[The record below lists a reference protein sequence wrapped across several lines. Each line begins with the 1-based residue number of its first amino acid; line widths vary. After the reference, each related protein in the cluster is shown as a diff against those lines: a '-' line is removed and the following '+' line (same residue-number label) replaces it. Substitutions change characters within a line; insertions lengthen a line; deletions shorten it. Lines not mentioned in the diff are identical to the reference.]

1 MKNCDPI
8 FCSDWPKN
16 WERRICDRISPIAI
30 PVAAQKPQVVIDA
43 IRAFYETSNANA
55 HRGGHALGAEA
66 TGLYEGARATVA
78 AFLNA
83 QPESIVFT
91 RGATESINLLA
102 VSIER
107 TYGQLLNGRTIVISE
122 MEHHANIV
130 PWQVL
135 CQRTGAALRVIRV
148 HDDGTL
154 DYDHARELID
164 SSCAVVSVMHMS
176 NVLGTVNNIS
186 ELCSWARSVGAI
198 SIVDGSQFV
207 VHSDVDVQAVGCDA
221 YVFSGHK
228 LYAPFGI
235 GVLYGRYE
243 FLSALEPY
251 QTGGAMIDTVR
262 FDGTTYAEPP
272 GRFEAGT
279 PNIEGAVGLG
289 TAITWIR
296 SQSRVLIHDHERIM
310 AEKII
315 SAVSCEK
322 QARILAPDHAVNGIV
337 SMVFDGLHTQD
348 VGVLLDE
355 QGVAVRTG
363 HHCAM
368 PLMNRFGVSSTLRV
382 SVAAYTTDDDV
393 DRFASAFA
401 KACRMLG

>member
-1 MKNCDPI
+1 
-8 FCSDWPKN
+8 
-16 WERRICDRISPIAI
+16 
-30 PVAAQKPQVVIDA
+30 
-43 IRAFYETSNANA
+43 
-55 HRGGHALGAEA
+55 
-66 TGLYEGARATVA
+66 
-78 AFLNA
+78 
-83 QPESIVFT
+83 
-91 RGATESINLLA
+91 
-102 VSIER
+102 
-107 TYGQLLNGRTIVISE
+107 

>member
-1 MKNCDPI
+1 VIESLRLQFPLLQRHVHGGRQLVYLDN
-8 FCSDWPKN
+8 
-16 WERRICDRISPIAI
+16 
-30 PVAAQKPQVVIDA
+30 AATTQKPQVVIDA

-337 SMVFDGLHTQD
+337 SMVFDGLHAQD

>member
-1 MKNCDPI
+1 MHGGRQLVYLDN
-8 FCSDWPKN
+8 
-16 WERRICDRISPIAI
+16 
-30 PVAAQKPQVVIDA
+30 AATTQKPQVVIDA

-66 TGLYEGARATVA
+66 TGLYEGARDTVA

-107 TYGQLLNGRTIVISE
+107 TYGHLLKGRTIVISE

-322 QARILAPDHAVNGIV
+322 QARILAPEHAVNGIV
-337 SMVFDGLHTQD
+337 SMVFDGLHAQD

>member
-1 MKNCDPI
+1 VIESLRLQFPLL
-8 FCSDWPKN
+8 
-16 WERRICDRISPIAI
+16 RRHVHGGRQLVYLDN
-30 PVAAQKPQVVIDA
+30 AATTQKPQVVIDA

>member
-1 MKNCDPI
+1 VIESLRSQFPLL
-8 FCSDWPKN
+8 
-16 WERRICDRISPIAI
+16 RRHVHGGRQLVYLDN
-30 PVAAQKPQVVIDA
+30 AATTQKPQVVIDA

-107 TYGQLLNGRTIVISE
+107 TYGHLLKGRTIVISE

-148 HDDGTL
+148 RDDGTL

-296 SQSRVLIHDHERIM
+296 SQSRVLIHHHERIM

-322 QARILAPDHAVNGIV
+322 QARILAPEHAVNGIV
-337 SMVFDGLHTQD
+337 SMVFDGLHAQD

>member
-1 MKNCDPI
+1 MIESIRSQFPLL
-8 FCSDWPKN
+8 
-16 WERRICDRISPIAI
+16 RRQVHGGRQLVYLDN
-30 PVAAQKPQVVIDA
+30 AATTQKPQMVIDA
-43 IRAFYETSNANA
+43 IGAFYETSNANA

-66 TGLYEGARATVA
+66 TARYEGARATVA

-107 TYGQLLNGRTIVISE
+107 TYGKQLNGKTIVISE

-135 CQRTGAALRVIRV
+135 CQRTGAILRVIRV
-148 HDDGTL
+148 CDDGTL
-154 DYDHARELID
+154 DYDHAREMIN
-164 SSCAVVSVMHMS
+164 SSCAVVSIMHMS
-176 NVLGTVNNIS
+176 NVLGTVNNLS
-186 ELCSWARSVGAI
+186 ELCSLARTVGAI

-207 VHSDVDVQAVGCDA
+207 VHCDVDVTAIGCDA

-235 GVLYGRYE
+235 GVLYGRFE

-262 FDGTTYAEPP
+262 FEGTTYAEPP

-279 PNIEGAVGLG
+279 PNIEGAIGLD
-289 TAITWIR
+289 TAITWM
-296 SQSRVLIHDHERIM
+296 QSFNRALVHDHERAM
-310 AEKII
+310 AQMII
-315 SAVSCEK
+315 NAVSCEK
-322 QARILAPDHAVNGIV
+322 RARILAPDHAANGIV
-337 SMVFDGLHTQD
+337 SMVFDGLHAHD

-368 PLMNRFGVSSTLRV
+368 PLMERFEVSSTLRV
-382 SVAAYTTDDDV
+382 SVAAYTTEEDV

>member
-1 MKNCDPI
+1 VIESLRLQFPLL
-8 FCSDWPKN
+8 
-16 WERRICDRISPIAI
+16 RRHVHGGRQLVYLDN
-30 PVAAQKPQVVIDA
+30 AATTQKPQVVIDA

-148 HDDGTL
+148 RDDGTL

-296 SQSRVLIHDHERIM
+296 SQSRVLIHHHERIM

-322 QARILAPDHAVNGIV
+322 QARILAPEHAVNGIV
-337 SMVFDGLHTQD
+337 SMVFDGLHAQD

>member
-1 MKNCDPI
+1 VHGGRQLVYLDN
-8 FCSDWPKN
+8 
-16 WERRICDRISPIAI
+16 
-30 PVAAQKPQVVIDA
+30 AATTQKPQVVIDA

-83 QPESIVFT
+83 QLESIVFT

-337 SMVFDGLHTQD
+337 SMVFDGLHAQD

>member
-1 MKNCDPI
+1 VIESLRLQFPLL
-8 FCSDWPKN
+8 
-16 WERRICDRISPIAI
+16 RRHVHGGRQLVYLDN
-30 PVAAQKPQVVIDA
+30 AATTQKPQVVIDA

-148 HDDGTL
+148 RDDGTL

-337 SMVFDGLHTQD
+337 SMVFDGLHAQD

>member
-1 MKNCDPI
+1 MIESLRLQFPLLQRHVHGGRQLVYLDN
-8 FCSDWPKN
+8 
-16 WERRICDRISPIAI
+16 
-30 PVAAQKPQVVIDA
+30 AATTQKPQVVIDA

-337 SMVFDGLHTQD
+337 SMVFDGLHAQD

>member
-1 MKNCDPI
+1 MIESLRLQFPLL
-8 FCSDWPKN
+8 
-16 WERRICDRISPIAI
+16 RRHVHGGRQLVYLDN
-30 PVAAQKPQVVIDA
+30 AATTQKPQVVIDA

>member
-1 MKNCDPI
+1 VIESLRSQFPLL
-8 FCSDWPKN
+8 
-16 WERRICDRISPIAI
+16 RRHVHGGRQLVYLDN
-30 PVAAQKPQVVIDA
+30 AATTQKPQVVIDA

-296 SQSRVLIHDHERIM
+296 SQSRVLIHHHERIM

-322 QARILAPDHAVNGIV
+322 QARILAPEHAVNGIV
-337 SMVFDGLHTQD
+337 SMVFDGLHAQD

>member
-1 MKNCDPI
+1 MIESLRSQFPLL
-8 FCSDWPKN
+8 
-16 WERRICDRISPIAI
+16 RRHVHGGRQLVYLDN
-30 PVAAQKPQVVIDA
+30 AATTQKPQVVIDA

-148 HDDGTL
+148 RDDGTL

-235 GVLYGRYE
+235 GVLFGRYE

-296 SQSRVLIHDHERIM
+296 SQSRVLIHHHERIM

-322 QARILAPDHAVNGIV
+322 QARILAPEHAVNGIV
-337 SMVFDGLHTQD
+337 SMVFDGLHAQD

>member
-1 MKNCDPI
+1 MIESLRSQFPLL
-8 FCSDWPKN
+8 
-16 WERRICDRISPIAI
+16 RRHVHGGRQLVYLDN
-30 PVAAQKPQVVIDA
+30 AATTQKPQVVIDA

-107 TYGQLLNGRTIVISE
+107 TYGHLLNGRTIVISE

-176 NVLGTVNNIS
+176 NVMGTVNNIS

-296 SQSRVLIHDHERIM
+296 SQSRVLIHHHERIM

-322 QARILAPDHAVNGIV
+322 QARILAPEHAVNGIV
-337 SMVFDGLHTQD
+337 SMVFDGLHAQD

>member
-1 MKNCDPI
+1 MIESLRLQFPLL
-8 FCSDWPKN
+8 
-16 WERRICDRISPIAI
+16 RRHVHGGRQLVYLDN
-30 PVAAQKPQVVIDA
+30 AATTQKPQVVIDA

-296 SQSRVLIHDHERIM
+296 SQSRVLIHHHERIM

-322 QARILAPDHAVNGIV
+322 QARILAPEHAVNGIV
-337 SMVFDGLHTQD
+337 SMVFDGLHAQD

>member
-1 MKNCDPI
+1 MIESLRSQFPLL
-8 FCSDWPKN
+8 
-16 WERRICDRISPIAI
+16 RRHVHGGRQLVYLDN
-30 PVAAQKPQVVIDA
+30 AATTQKPQVVIDA

-322 QARILAPDHAVNGIV
+322 QARILAPEHAVNGIV
-337 SMVFDGLHTQD
+337 SMVFDGLHAQD

>member
-1 MKNCDPI
+1 MIESLRSQFPLLQRHVHGGRQLVYLDN
-8 FCSDWPKN
+8 
-16 WERRICDRISPIAI
+16 
-30 PVAAQKPQVVIDA
+30 AATTQKPQVVIDA

-337 SMVFDGLHTQD
+337 SMVFDGLHAQD

>member
-1 MKNCDPI
+1 MIESLRSQFPLL
-8 FCSDWPKN
+8 
-16 WERRICDRISPIAI
+16 RRHVHGGRQLVYLDN
-30 PVAAQKPQVVIDA
+30 AATTQKPQVVIDA

-148 HDDGTL
+148 RDDGTL

-296 SQSRVLIHDHERIM
+296 SQSRVLIHHHERIM

-322 QARILAPDHAVNGIV
+322 QARILAPEHAVNGIV
-337 SMVFDGLHTQD
+337 SMVFDGLHAQD

>member
-1 MKNCDPI
+1 VHGGRQLVYLDN
-8 FCSDWPKN
+8 
-16 WERRICDRISPIAI
+16 
-30 PVAAQKPQVVIDA
+30 AATTQKPQVVIDA

-148 HDDGTL
+148 RDDGTL

-296 SQSRVLIHDHERIM
+296 SQSRVLIHHHERIM

-322 QARILAPDHAVNGIV
+322 QARILAPEHAVNGIV
-337 SMVFDGLHTQD
+337 SMVFDGLHAQD

>member
-1 MKNCDPI
+1 VIESLRSQFPLL
-8 FCSDWPKN
+8 
-16 WERRICDRISPIAI
+16 RRHVHGGRQLVYLDN
-30 PVAAQKPQVVIDA
+30 AATTQKPQVVIDA

-107 TYGQLLNGRTIVISE
+107 TYGHLLKGRTIVISE

-296 SQSRVLIHDHERIM
+296 SQSRVLIHHHERIM

-322 QARILAPDHAVNGIV
+322 QARILAPEHAVNGIV
-337 SMVFDGLHTQD
+337 SMVFDGLHAQD

>member
-1 MKNCDPI
+1 VIESLRLQFPLL
-8 FCSDWPKN
+8 
-16 WERRICDRISPIAI
+16 RRHVHGGRQLVYLDN
-30 PVAAQKPQVVIDA
+30 AATTQKPQVVIDA

-176 NVLGTVNNIS
+176 YVLGTVNNIS

-337 SMVFDGLHTQD
+337 SMVFDGLHAQD

>member
-1 MKNCDPI
+1 VIESLRSQFPLL
-8 FCSDWPKN
+8 
-16 WERRICDRISPIAI
+16 RRHVHGGRQLVYLDN
-30 PVAAQKPQVVIDA
+30 AATTQKPQVVIDA

-176 NVLGTVNNIS
+176 NVLGIVNNIS
-186 ELCSWARSVGAI
+186 ELCSWARFVGVI
-198 SIVDGSQFV
+198 LIVDGF
-207 VHSDVDVQAVGCDA
+207 
-221 YVFSGHK
+221 
-228 LYAPFGI
+228 
-235 GVLYGRYE
+235 
-243 FLSALEPY
+243 
-251 QTGGAMIDTVR
+251 
-262 FDGTTYAEPP
+262 
-272 GRFEAGT
+272 
-279 PNIEGAVGLG
+279 
-289 TAITWIR
+289 
-296 SQSRVLIHDHERIM
+296 
-310 AEKII
+310 
-315 SAVSCEK
+315 
-322 QARILAPDHAVNGIV
+322 
-337 SMVFDGLHTQD
+337 
-348 VGVLLDE
+348 
-355 QGVAVRTG
+355 
-363 HHCAM
+363 
-368 PLMNRFGVSSTLRV
+368 
-382 SVAAYTTDDDV
+382 
-393 DRFASAFA
+393 
-401 KACRMLG
+401 

>member
-1 MKNCDPI
+1 VIESLRSQFPLL
-8 FCSDWPKN
+8 
-16 WERRICDRISPIAI
+16 RRHVHGGRQLVYLDN
-30 PVAAQKPQVVIDA
+30 AATTQKPQVVIDA

-66 TGLYEGARATVA
+66 TGLYEGARDTVA

-107 TYGQLLNGRTIVISE
+107 TYGHLLNGRTIVISE

-176 NVLGTVNNIS
+176 NVMGTVNNIS

-296 SQSRVLIHDHERIM
+296 SQSRVLIHHHERIM

-322 QARILAPDHAVNGIV
+322 QARILAPEHAVNGIV
-337 SMVFDGLHTQD
+337 SMVFDGLHAQD

>member
-1 MKNCDPI
+1 MIESLRLQFPLL
-8 FCSDWPKN
+8 
-16 WERRICDRISPIAI
+16 RRHVHGGRQLVYLDN
-30 PVAAQKPQVVIDA
+30 AATTQKPQVVIDA

-322 QARILAPDHAVNGIV
+322 QARILAPEHAVNGIV
-337 SMVFDGLHTQD
+337 SMVFDGLHAQD

>member
-1 MKNCDPI
+1 MIESLRLQFPLL
-8 FCSDWPKN
+8 
-16 WERRICDRISPIAI
+16 RRHVHGGRQLVYLDN
-30 PVAAQKPQVVIDA
+30 AATTQKPQVVIDA

-83 QPESIVFT
+83 QLESIVFT

>member
-1 MKNCDPI
+1 VHGGRQLVYLDN
-8 FCSDWPKN
+8 
-16 WERRICDRISPIAI
+16 
-30 PVAAQKPQVVIDA
+30 AATTQKPQVVIDA

-296 SQSRVLIHDHERIM
+296 SQSRVLIHHHERIM

-322 QARILAPDHAVNGIV
+322 QARILAPEHAVNGIV
-337 SMVFDGLHTQD
+337 SMVFDGLHAQD

>member
-1 MKNCDPI
+1 MIESLRLQFPLL
-8 FCSDWPKN
+8 
-16 WERRICDRISPIAI
+16 RRHVHGGRQLVYLDN
-30 PVAAQKPQVVIDA
+30 AATTQKPQVVIDA

-83 QPESIVFT
+83 QLESIVFT

-337 SMVFDGLHTQD
+337 SMVFDGLHAQD

>member
-1 MKNCDPI
+1 VIESLRSQFPLL
-8 FCSDWPKN
+8 
-16 WERRICDRISPIAI
+16 RRHVHGGRQLVYLDN
-30 PVAAQKPQVVIDA
+30 AATTQKPQVVIDA

-148 HDDGTL
+148 RDDGTL

-296 SQSRVLIHDHERIM
+296 SQSRVLIHHHERIM

-322 QARILAPDHAVNGIV
+322 QARILAPEHAVNGIV
-337 SMVFDGLHTQD
+337 SMVFDGLHAQD

>member
-1 MKNCDPI
+1 MIESLRSQFPLL
-8 FCSDWPKN
+8 
-16 WERRICDRISPIAI
+16 RRHVHGGRQLVYLDN
-30 PVAAQKPQVVIDA
+30 AATTQKPQVVIDA

-148 HDDGTL
+148 CDDGTL

-279 PNIEGAVGLG
+279 PNIEGAVGLS

-337 SMVFDGLHTQD
+337 SMVFDGLHAQD

>member
-1 MKNCDPI
+1 MIESLRLQFPLL
-8 FCSDWPKN
+8 
-16 WERRICDRISPIAI
+16 RRHVHGGRQLVYLDN
-30 PVAAQKPQVVIDA
+30 AATTQKPQVVIDA

-337 SMVFDGLHTQD
+337 SMVFDGLHAQD

>member
-1 MKNCDPI
+1 VIESLRLQFPLL
-8 FCSDWPKN
+8 
-16 WERRICDRISPIAI
+16 RRHVHGGRQLVYLDN
-30 PVAAQKPQVVIDA
+30 AATTQKPQVVIDA

-296 SQSRVLIHDHERIM
+296 SQSRVLIHHHERIM

-322 QARILAPDHAVNGIV
+322 QARILAPEHAVNGIV
-337 SMVFDGLHTQD
+337 SMVFDGLHAQD

>member
-1 MKNCDPI
+1 VHGGRQLVYLDN
-8 FCSDWPKN
+8 
-16 WERRICDRISPIAI
+16 
-30 PVAAQKPQVVIDA
+30 AATTQKPQVVIDA

-83 QPESIVFT
+83 QLESIVFT

-148 HDDGTL
+148 RDDGTL

-296 SQSRVLIHDHERIM
+296 SQSRVLIHHHERIM

-322 QARILAPDHAVNGIV
+322 QARILAPEHAVNGIV
-337 SMVFDGLHTQD
+337 SMVFDGLHAQD

>member
-1 MKNCDPI
+1 VIESLRLQFPLL
-8 FCSDWPKN
+8 
-16 WERRICDRISPIAI
+16 RRHVHGGRQLVYLDN
-30 PVAAQKPQVVIDA
+30 AATTQKPQVVIDA

-337 SMVFDGLHTQD
+337 SMVFDGLHAQD

>member
-1 MKNCDPI
+1 VIESLRLQFPLL
-8 FCSDWPKN
+8 
-16 WERRICDRISPIAI
+16 RRHVHGGRQLVYLDN
-30 PVAAQKPQVVIDA
+30 AATTQKPQVVIDA

-322 QARILAPDHAVNGIV
+322 QARILAPEHAVNGIV
-337 SMVFDGLHTQD
+337 SMVFDGLHAQD